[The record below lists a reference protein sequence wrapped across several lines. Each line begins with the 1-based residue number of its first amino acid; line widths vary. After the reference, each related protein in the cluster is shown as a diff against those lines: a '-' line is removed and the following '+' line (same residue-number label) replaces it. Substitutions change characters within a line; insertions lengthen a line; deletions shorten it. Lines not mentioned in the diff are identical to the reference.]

1 MLPILWMILS
11 LLFVI
16 TAIYFTKQQVLQGRY
31 AVLWLSTSSFILGIA
46 LLNLYQIPIHLL

>member
-16 TAIYFTKQQVLQGRY
+16 TAIYFTKQRVLQGRY

-46 LLNLYQIPIHLL
+46 LLNLYQTPIHLL

>member
-46 LLNLYQIPIHLL
+46 LLNLYETPIHLL